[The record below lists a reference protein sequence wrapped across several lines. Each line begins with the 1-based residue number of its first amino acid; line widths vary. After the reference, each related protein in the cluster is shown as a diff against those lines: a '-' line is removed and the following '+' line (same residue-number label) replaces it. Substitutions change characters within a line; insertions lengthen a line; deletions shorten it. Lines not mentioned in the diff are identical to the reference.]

1 MCDLFPEML
10 NVLYDKI
17 FLWLK
22 SKILL
27 WQNVNVKKKMYMD
40 NIFYLVTCLLNY
52 NETRN
57 KIAIQIK
64 YDKLKL

>member
-1 MCDLFPEML
+1 MT
-10 NVLYDKI
+10 KI
-17 FLWLK
+17 ENIIMTKCPL
-22 SKILL
+22 I
-27 WQNVNVKKKMYMD
+27 KKMYMD